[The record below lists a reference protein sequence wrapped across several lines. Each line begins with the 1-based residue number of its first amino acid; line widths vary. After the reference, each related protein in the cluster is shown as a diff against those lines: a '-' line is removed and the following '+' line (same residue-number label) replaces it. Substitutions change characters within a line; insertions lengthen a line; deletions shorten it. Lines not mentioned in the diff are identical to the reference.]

1 MESHVISYAILDAA
15 PHPYDATRE
24 VVRIQV
30 NCTPACRGFM
40 ETVMQFE
47 VPAAV
52 VLSAAVGKK
61 SKKKEAAPVV
71 VSDARDTAIR
81 ERVVWKAQT
90 EIGRDLTQDLTAD
103 DLEDVT
109 A

>member
-15 PHPYDATRE
+15 PHPHDETRE
-24 VVRIQV
+24 VVRVQV
-30 NCTPACRGFM
+30 NCTPACRGFL

-52 VLSAAVGKK
+52 VLPAAAGKK
-61 SKKKEAAPVV
+61 GKKKDETPVV
-71 VSDARDTAIR
+71 VSTARDTAIR
-81 ERVVWKAQT
+81 ERVLWKAKT
-90 EIGRDLTQDLTAD
+90 EIGMDLTKDLTAD